1 MDYMGEEYFKL
12 KSTVIK
18 YERFLL
24 KELGFCVH
32 IKHSHKLIITYLQM
46 LEMDKNTALAQRSWN
61 LMNDSLRTNVFVRF
75 TPETIACACIYLGAR
90 QMKIPLPQSPPWWLL
105 FDAYFEDM
113 EAFSLELL
121 SLYRWPRVQMESV
134 EREITKLKEEYQKK
148 QVEIKEVK
156 LKKGAEVEDPNTK
169 KGLLPIPWEAHL
181 APVNNSQSSQESPTP
196 TPLPKSS
203 VKAPLIS
210 PPHPR
215 TRPVPKSYQV
225 SPPPSSPP
233 RPQLS
238 SRLLGKRDL
247 RVPTSRSTRSVSPLV
262 THARSARD
270 QTPPPKSAPSPIRWK
285 VDQEKEEMGRSSEE
299 ESSESRTPSPIRPQG
314 HTPLAYRPVL
324 SPIVLSEDEAGSDSA
339 PAGSPSPLSLV
350 RRENGLQ
357 ERSRDE
363 MYDRKVRK
371 GRHRHG
377 DRGDHRGHRE
387 SKRVRSR
394 SNEDGDHHRDHT
406 RHHSK
411 HRHRERRERRDFLQ
425 ERRHQREREYAYEQ
439 RSRKVDRIRR

>member
-1 MDYMGEEYFKL
+1 
-12 KSTVIK
+12 
-18 YERFLL
+18 
-24 KELGFCVH
+24 
-32 IKHSHKLIITYLQM
+32 
-46 LEMDKNTALAQRSWN
+46 
-61 LMNDSLRTNVFVRF
+61 
-75 TPETIACACIYLGAR
+75 
-90 QMKIPLPQSPPWWLL
+90 
-105 FDAYFEDM
+105 
-113 EAFSLELL
+113 
-121 SLYRWPRVQMESV
+121 
-134 EREITKLKEEYQKK
+134 
-148 QVEIKEVK
+148 VEIKEVK